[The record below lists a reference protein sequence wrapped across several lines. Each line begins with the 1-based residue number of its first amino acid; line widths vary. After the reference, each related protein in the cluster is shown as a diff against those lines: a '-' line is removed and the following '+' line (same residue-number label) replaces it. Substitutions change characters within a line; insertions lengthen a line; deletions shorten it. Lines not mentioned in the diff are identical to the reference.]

1 MKASDYRPLN
11 KSEFARTLQLKPN
24 ERSELRAE
32 LLRLENK
39 GLIVRGKKGRF
50 ELKSRSG
57 EQSGPPGKQPQRAPK
72 SGKKGGG
79 KKSKNGALLIGN
91 LRFQSSGNAWFYPDT
106 NDADNE
112 ATGMDLQK
120 FSRIFVSSTKTS
132 TAMNGDKVMVR
143 VDRIGPP
150 EWANRRRGRAQKAA
164 GMKAPDDEAAGYVE
178 KIVER
183 GMARIIG
190 TYFQHGKSIHVQPDD
205 TQIPDV
211 NIEPTKKGDK
221 DSPQPKPGQK
231 VAVALTK
238 WDNANSAPLGKI
250 TEVLGWPDTP
260 GVDMLS
266 IVHKHGLRTEF
277 SDSVLK
283 EAQRFGDEVT
293 ESDLKDRDDW
303 RDLTVIT
310 IDPHDAKDFD
320 DAISVRKLKNGD
332 WQLGVHIAD
341 VSHYVKPGTALDKEA
356 VARGNSTYM
365 ADRVLPMIP
374 RELSNHLCSLMPE
387 VDRLT
392 QCCLLTISES
402 GKVKS
407 AKFTRAVIHSAR
419 RYTYEEAQEIL
430 MTPEDEVA
438 KRFPDEK
445 PAITA
450 MLHESWKLAALLRKL
465 RFENGALDLDMPEVS
480 VVLDDKGQPTGIE
493 RSEYNESHQLIEEF
507 MLVANENAAKLLK
520 NKNQPTV
527 YRIHEDPDPD
537 RLNDYAELAK
547 LHGYQPGNLTNK
559 KHIQALLNAAKGS
572 IEEPA
577 IKIGLLKSLKRAA
590 YFQDPLGHYGLSKDN
605 YCHFTS
611 PIRRYA
617 DLIVHRALQKHLGNP
632 PAKADRTP
640 GGGEMAQIALHI
652 SETER
657 TSAEAE
663 NESRRLKMLQYLH
676 MCSIDENP
684 PTFNVVVTEV
694 RHFGL
699 FVEAVDIQTKGLI
712 KNDDLPPL
720 KDGQEWQFE
729 ANLMRFTG
737 PYGHMFTV
745 GQQHLCHVSDVD
757 MEQQRVDFKLADNRL
772 EAVKKDAPKKKTAK
786 KAAKKSN
793 RRRR

>member
-1 MKASDYRPLN
+1 MKAPDYQPLN

-32 LLRLENK
+32 LLRLEGK

-57 EQSGPPGKQPQRAPK
+57 NTGEKPGHQPQRPPK
-72 SGKKGGG
+72 GKKGGQS
-79 KKSKNGALLIGN
+79 KKRGSGAKLTGT

-120 FSRIFVSSTKTS
+120 FSRIFVSSNKTS
-132 TAMNGDKVMVR
+132 TAMNGDKVKVQI
-143 VDRIGPP
+143 DRIGPP

-164 GMKAPDDEAAGYVE
+164 GMKPPEDEAAGYVT

-190 TYFQHGKSIHVQPDD
+190 TYFQHGKSAHVQPDD
-205 TQIPDV
+205 AQIPDI
-211 NIEPTKKGDK
+211 NIEPGKKGDK
-221 DSPQPKPGQK
+221 DSPQPKGGQK
-231 VAVALTK
+231 VAVALTQ
-238 WDNANSAPLGKI
+238 WDNANSAPRGEI

-277 SDSVLK
+277 PDAVLK
-283 EAQRFGDEVT
+283 EAKAFGDRVT
-293 ESDLKDRDDW
+293 EQDLKDRDDW
-303 RDLTVIT
+303 CDITVIT

-320 DAISVRKLKNGD
+320 DAISVQKMDNGD

-374 RELSNHLCSLMPE
+374 RELSNHLCSLMPDVE
-387 VDRLT
+387 RLT
-392 QCCLLTISES
+392 QCCLMRVTSA

-419 RYTYEEAQEIL
+419 RFTYEEAQEIL
-430 MTPEDEVA
+430 MTPEDELA
-438 KRFPDEK
+438 EKFPDEK
-445 PAITA
+445 AGITS
-450 MLHESWKLAALLRKL
+450 MLHESWALASLLRKR

-480 VVLDDKGQPTGIE
+480 VVLDDKGIPTGIE

-547 LHGYQPGNLTNK
+547 LHGYSPGNLTNK
-559 KHIQALLNAAKGS
+559 KHIQALLDKAKGT

-590 YFQDPLGHYGLSKDN
+590 YFQDPLGHYGLSKVN

-640 GGGEMAQIALHI
+640 GGGEMAQIAQHI

-663 NESRRLKMLQYLH
+663 NESRRLKMMQYLH
-676 MCSIDENP
+676 MCSLDENP

-712 KNDDLPPL
+712 KPEDFPPL
-720 KDGQEWQFE
+720 KGGQEWQFE

-737 PYGHMFTV
+737 PYEQMYTV
-745 GQQHLCHVSDVD
+745 GQQHLCHVAQVD
-757 MEQQRVDFKLADNRL
+757 MEQQRVDFKFADKEL
-772 EAVKKDAPKKKTAK
+772 KPAKKKAVKK
-786 KAAKKSN
+786 KSARN
-793 RRRR
+793 RRK